1 MQKKILIVG
10 NTSDDHLKRF
20 DRHIREVDKDE
31 KVSLDAFNINS
42 RERNKLFDRTYH
54 LKNYFPKFLLKIKF
68 VRNVVIRINYYLS
81 FLQVNNYDLINI
93 HFLTPHSFVL
103 LPLYKRKSSK
113 IMVSPWGSDVY
124 RIDKATRDKTR
135 KVYDVADYIS
145 APKIQFR
152 EDIKNLFS
160 VPEDKIIDLA
170 FGSENIDSLIR
181 IEALTKEDA
190 KNNLDLK
197 NSFIISCGYNR
208 NKAHNHL
215 IIVDALSSIRDLLPQ
230 NTVLIFLMTYGP
242 ENHEYFQEIE
252 KKLKLANFKYIIF
265 YNFLSTTE
273 VATIQKATDLFICIQ
288 DTDANSATLQE
299 YLLCKTDIIIG
310 EWLKYPQFEKYGLPY
325 LKTPSKEILATT
337 LKEYFT
343 AQEKIYIPERLI
355 DNIRQSAWSVKI
367 KEWYNFYLSL

>member
-1 MQKKILIVG
+1 MPKRILIVG

-20 DRHIREVDKDE
+20 DRYIREMDRDK
-31 KVSLDAFNINS
+31 KVSIEAFNINTN
-42 RERNKLFDRTYH
+42 ERNKLFDRTYH
-54 LKNYFPKFLLKIKF
+54 LKNYFPKFFLKIKF

-93 HFLTPHSFVL
+93 HFLTLHSFVL

-124 RIDKATRDKTR
+124 RIDKITRDKTR
-135 KVYDVADYIS
+135 IVYDVADYIS

-170 FGSENIDSLIR
+170 FGSENIDSLIH

-242 ENHEYFQEIE
+242 ENHEYFQELE
-252 KKLKLANFKYIIF
+252 RKLKSANFKYIIF

-299 YLLCKTDIIIG
+299 YLFCKTDIIIG

-343 AQEKIYIPERLI
+343 TQEKIYVPERLI
-355 DNIRQSAWSVKI
+355 DDIRQSAWSVKI

>member
-1 MQKKILIVG
+1 MCSKILIIG
-10 NTSDDHLKRF
+10 NSSDNHLKRLE
-20 DRHIREVDKDE
+20 RYINEVNKDGKLYIE
-31 KVSLDAFNINS
+31 VFNINPN
-42 RERNKLFDRTYH
+42 EKYELFKRTFH
-54 LKNYFPKFLLKIKF
+54 IKNFFPKFFLKIKF
-68 VRNVVIRINYYLS
+68 IRTIVSFLNYYLS
-81 FLQVNNYDLINI
+81 FLQVGNYDVINI
-93 HFLTPHSFVL
+93 HFVTVHSYIL
-103 LPLYKRKSSK
+103 LPLYKLKSKK
-113 IMVSPWGSDVY
+113 IMISPWGSDVY
-124 RIDKATRDKTR
+124 RIDKATRNKIK
-135 KVYDVADYIS
+135 KVYDAADYIS
-145 APKIQFR
+145 VAKIQFR
-152 EDIKNLFS
+152 DDVKKIFS
-160 VPEDKIIDLA
+160 VSDSKLIDLG
-170 FGSENIDSLIR
+170 FGSENIDSLIH
-181 IEALTKEDA
+181 IESLTKEDA

-208 NKAHNHL
+208 SKAHNHL

-325 LKTPSKEILATT
+325 LKTSSKEILATT

-355 DNIRQSAWSVKI
+355 DDIRQSAWSVKI